1 MNREFKDNVL
11 FSLYHDAFLCQ
22 KPHLNM
28 ILKDLSTVM
37 AKLEWTPSYFT
48 ISFFTL
54 LPIKIDKQ
62 NL

>member
-11 FSLYHDAFLCQ
+11 FSLYQDACLCQ

-28 ILKDLSTVM
+28 ILNDLSTVM

-48 ISFFTL
+48 IYY
-54 LPIKIDKQ
+54 Q
-62 NL
+62 